1 MSEERRICA
10 AKPIKPVACSF
21 GFETQPFEFAARP
34 SHAYLSVATG
44 ARTNR
49 QMDERTRT
57 LYTAPEFR
65 RTAPPPIIETKRKGS
80 RSGYVVGL
88 IILIAVLGGGYWL
101 YRSYYATASA
111 NTAARNAQSA
121 PPQSVGA
128 ATIGQGDI
136 RVIVNALGTV
146 TPIATVTV
154 QTQINGQLLEVGFTE
169 GQLVKKGDF
178 LAQIDPRP
186 YQLLQAQFEGQ
197 LAHDQG
203 VLAQSKIDL
212 ARYQKLAEQNSMA
225 RQQYEDQVYIVQQN
239 QGTVKLDQAQIDQQK
254 LNVIYCR
261 IVSPV
266 TGRIGLR
273 LVDPGNYIQT
283 TNSTGIAVVTQ
294 MQPITVIFPIPEDDL
309 PDILPQLNA
318 GTPLEVLAYDRA
330 NVKQLTTGRV
340 MALDSQID
348 TTTGTVKVRAQFDN
362 ADNALFPNQFVN
374 AQLLVKTLHNAV
386 TVPTAAIQRG
396 APDTYVYVINADN
409 TVSVRPVGIGP
420 TDGPMAAVNSG
431 LSVAE
436 RVVVDGTDLLRDG
449 ARVIV
454 PGPRGQ
460 TPAAANPPSTAQN
473 PTPNAPNATP
483 NTQNPP
489 PNAQPQ
495 NPGHAQHRRNQ

>member
-1 MSEERRICA
+1 
-10 AKPIKPVACSF
+10 
-21 GFETQPFEFAARP
+21 
-34 SHAYLSVATG
+34 
-44 ARTNR
+44 
-49 QMDERTRT
+49 MDERTRT
-57 LYTAPEFR
+57 TDEHTAPGLR
-65 RTAPPPIIETKRKGS
+65 RTLPTEPIVKSEPRRTKLI
-80 RSGYVVGL
+80 VGL
-88 IILIAVLGGGYWL
+88 IVLIGLAAGGYWA
-101 YRSYYATASA
+101 YRSQYATQPAS
-111 NTAARNAQSA
+111 TAQRTVPQT

-186 YQLLQAQFEGQ
+186 YQLLQAQYEGQ

-203 VLAQSKIDL
+203 LLAQSQIDL
-212 ARYQKLAEQNSMA
+212 ARYQKLAEQNSIA

-283 TNSTGIAVVTQ
+283 TVTTGIAVVTQ

-309 PDILPQLNA
+309 PDILPQLNS
-318 GTPLEVLAYDRA
+318 GTPLEVFAYDRA
-330 NVKQLTTGRV
+330 NVKMLATGRV

-374 AQLLVKTLHNAV
+374 AQLLVKTLHNVV

-396 APDTYVYVINADN
+396 APGTYVYVVNADN
-409 TVSVRPVGIGP
+409 TVSVRPIKTGP
-420 TDGPMAAVNSG
+420 TDGPIAAVEFR
-431 LSVAE
+431 SVG
-436 RVVVDGTDLLRDG
+436 RR
-449 ARVIV
+449 
-454 PGPRGQ
+454 PRGGRRHRPPARWRTRDYSGRAQ
-460 TPAAANPPSTAQN
+460 RGTPAAGNSAPEAQPPGTAQ
-473 PTPNAPNATP
+473 PPGPS
-483 NTQNPP
+483 QNRSRS
-489 PNAQPQ
+489 
-495 NPGHAQHRRNQ
+495 GRW

>member
-1 MSEERRICA
+1 M
-10 AKPIKPVACSF
+10 
-21 GFETQPFEFAARP
+21 
-34 SHAYLSVATG
+34 
-44 ARTNR
+44 
-49 QMDERTRT
+49 MDERTRT
-57 LYTAPEFR
+57 TDEQTAPKLR
-65 RTAPPPIIETKRKGS
+65 RKLPTAPVVESKPRRGKLI
-80 RSGYVVGL
+80 VGL
-88 IILIAVLGGGYWL
+88 IVLIGLAAGGYWA
-101 YRSYYATASA
+101 YHSQYATQPAS
-111 NTAARNAQSA
+111 TAQRTVPQGA
-121 PPQSVGA
+121 PQSVGA
-128 ATIGQGDI
+128 ATVGQGDI
-136 RVIVNALGTV
+136 RVIVNGLGTV

-186 YQLLQAQFEGQ
+186 YQLLQAQYEGQ

-203 VLAQSKIDL
+203 VLAQSQVDL
-212 ARYQKLAEQNSMA
+212 VRYQKLAEQNSIA

-283 TNSTGIAVVTQ
+283 TVTTGIAVVTQ

-318 GTPLEVLAYDRA
+318 GTPLEVFAYDRA
-330 NVKQLTTGRV
+330 NVKMLATGRV

-374 AQLLVKTLHNAV
+374 AQLLVKTLHNVV
-386 TVPTAAIQRG
+386 TAPTAAIQRG
-396 APDTYVYVINADN
+396 APETYVYVINADN
-409 TVSVRPVGIGP
+409 TVSVRPIKTGP
-420 TDGPMAAVNSG
+420 TDGPVAAVDSG
-431 LSVAE
+431 LSVGE
-436 RVVVDGTDLLRDG
+436 RVVVDGTDRLRDG
-449 ARVIV
+449 ARVII
-454 PGPRGQ
+454 PGARSA
-460 TPAAANPPSTAQN
+460 TPAAAGNPAS
-473 PTPNAPNATP
+473 
-483 NTQNPP
+483 
-489 PNAQPQ
+489 NAQPPGAVQPPGPPQ
-495 NPGHAQHRRNQ
+495 NRSRNGGK

>member
-1 MSEERRICA
+1 
-10 AKPIKPVACSF
+10 
-21 GFETQPFEFAARP
+21 
-34 SHAYLSVATG
+34 
-44 ARTNR
+44 
-49 QMDERTRT
+49 MDERTRT
-57 LYTAPEFR
+57 TDDKTAPELR
-65 RTAPPPIIETKRKGS
+65 RTLPTAPVVKSKPRRTKFI
-80 RSGYVVGL
+80 VGL
-88 IILIAVLGGGYWL
+88 IVLIGLAAGGYWA
-101 YRSYYATASA
+101 YRSQYATQPAS
-111 NTAARNAQSA
+111 TAQRTVPQV

-128 ATIGQGDI
+128 ATVGQGDI
-136 RVIVNALGTV
+136 RVIVNGLGTV

-186 YQLLQAQFEGQ
+186 YQLLQAQYEGQ

-203 VLAQSKIDL
+203 LLAQSQIDL
-212 ARYQKLAEQNSMA
+212 ARYQKLAEQNSIA

-254 LNVIYCR
+254 LNIIYCR

-283 TNSTGIAVVTQ
+283 TVTTGIAVVTQ

-318 GTPLEVLAYDRA
+318 GTPLEVFAYDRA
-330 NVKQLTTGRV
+330 NVKLLATGRV

-374 AQLLVKTLHNAV
+374 AQLLVKTLHNVV

-396 APDTYVYVINADN
+396 APGTYVYVINADN
-409 TVSVRPVGIGP
+409 TVSVRSIKTGP
-420 TDGPMAAVNSG
+420 TDGPVAAVDSG
-431 LSVAE
+431 LSVGD
-436 RVVVDGTDLLRDG
+436 RVVVDGTDRLRDG
-449 ARVIV
+449 ARVII
-454 PGPRGQ
+454 PGARSA
-460 TPAAANPPSTAQN
+460 TPAAAGNP
-473 PTPNAPNATP
+473 APNAQQP
-483 NTQNPP
+483 GATQPP
-489 PNAQPQ
+489 GPSQ
-495 NPGHAQHRRNQ
+495 NRSRSGRW